1 MKSDPILEE
10 VWRAKDALAKR
21 FNYDIHRLAEYL
33 RSKEPEVQSGQGS
46 KKNVI
51 RKRSPAKRLL

>member
-33 RSKEPEVQSGQGS
+33 RNKETETRNAPRH
-46 KKNVI
+46 KPRA
-51 RKRSPAKRLL
+51 RKRRSAKGVA